1 MKMKSILKSFV
12 VALLSVSLLLGCSAQ
27 KKSDNGEKS
36 ASPKTSLQSKSHK
49 SDKHSSSEQEKK
61 TESSSESSQSSSSS
75 SEESREAESL
85 APIDTGAILKAD
97 YSTAAGTWKN
107 AQGQVL
113 NFNNQ
118 GLTTAGM
125 IVSLLDIDQDGV
137 LLLNVET
144 GSKTN
149 LTLYIV
155 PANHTLSQQ
164 YFADGQT
171 DTSDK
176 SKDRIIS
183 SESLNSGQL
192 ENQVYYHVSSR

>member
-1 MKMKSILKSFV
+1 MKMKPIFKNFTLV
-12 VALLSVSLLLGCSAQ
+12 LLSVLLLVGCSGQ
-27 KKSDNGEKS
+27 KKSHDGDKS
-36 ASPKTSLQSKSHK
+36 VSPKTSLQSKSHK

-107 AQGQVL
+107 AQGQTL
-113 NFNNQ
+113 TFNTQ
-118 GLTTAGM
+118 GLTTSGM
-125 IVSLLDIDQDGV
+125 TVSLLDIDQDGI

-144 GSKTN
+144 GNKTN
-149 LTLYIV
+149 LTLYMV
-155 PANHTLSQQ
+155 AANRTLPQR
-164 YFADGQT
+164 YFANGQT

-183 SESLNSGQL
+183 SETLNSNQL
-192 ENQVYYHVSSR
+192 ADHVYYHVSNH